1 MKKAI
6 VVLLSLLLASCE
18 GGALPSSS
26 SSLLQESSSEST
38 SVPEENDSSVTSSSI
53 DEGPNWSPEQQEVIA
68 SVLGADTLPYFD
80 LPLTYEVRAIDGA
93 LSIVSYE
100 TMLMSEM
107 TTVAGDTLVS
117 DGYEYITSWYPN
129 TPYGMRI
136 LQKKTDTHRLEVRI
150 FTAEDRPAEGE
161 VDPTAFTRGEGYFWL
176 YLTVEERSS
185 VYPTQ
190 EIANEVL
197 EYTKVLAYYPP
208 EPVAPEG
215 IHIYDYRLAPSSS
228 SLFQNASSVYLMV
241 ETDDIRGLG
250 VAYGEQLVEAGYHLI
265 TAFGGA
271 YLSPDGRA
279 FLTLHDFEGAYLA
292 IVIDGANGYSP
303 SFPSQDDIDTAYRTL
318 FGVALGVEIPTMP
331 DDVEV
336 GCYAP
341 LSYLSDGT
349 SITGLS
355 IYCFVEDGDPVASYG
370 AALLAA
376 GWSLEVEDTYLSP
389 DGTVEASL
397 LLNNYF
403 AIILA
408 PKA

>member
-6 VVLLSLLLASCE
+6 VVLLSLVLASCD
-18 GGALPSSS
+18 GGIVPSTSASNSPELPASSP
-26 SSLLQESSSEST
+26 
-38 SVPEENDSSVTSSSI
+38 SVPEEDGSSVTSFSS
-53 DEGPNWSPEQQEVIA
+53 EAGPSWTAEQQEVIA
-68 SVLGADTLPYFD
+68 SVLGEDKLPYFD

-107 TTVAGDTLVS
+107 TTVAGDTLVA
-117 DGYEYITSWYPN
+117 DGYEYITSWYAN
-129 TPYGMRI
+129 TPYGMRV

-176 YLTVEERSS
+176 YLAVEERSS

-190 EIANEVL
+190 DIAAQVL
-197 EYTKVLAYYPP
+197 KYTNVLGYYPP

-215 IHIYDYRLAPSSS
+215 NNIYDYRISPSSS
-228 SLFQNASSVYLMV
+228 SLFQNASSLYLMV
-241 ETDDIRGLG
+241 ETDAIRELG
-250 VAYGEQLVEAGYHLI
+250 VAYGEQLVAAGYHLV

-279 FLTLHDFEGAYLA
+279 FLALHDFEGEYLA
-292 IVIDGANGYSP
+292 IVIDGANGYTP
-303 SFPSQDDIDTAYRTL
+303 DFPAQKDIETAYRTL
-318 FGVALGVEIPTMP
+318 FGVDLGVEIPSMP
-331 DDVEV
+331 SSVEV

-349 SITGLS
+349 TITGLS
-355 IYCFVEDGDPVASYG
+355 IYCFVEAGDPVASYG
-370 AALLAA
+370 AALVEA
-376 GWSLEVEDTYLSP
+376 GWSLQFEGSYLSP
-389 DGTVEASL
+389 DGQVEANL
-397 LLNNYF
+397 LLDNYF